1 MPGNRSRSAFAKS
14 QVTDYVYKTSK
25 AVRILGD
32 EVNKPLAVLIVVIM
46 SASAAAQTVVTYP
59 ASQSPHDTRFDDLKE
74 ILHMALQKTEH
85 DYGPFVLRESEA
97 WMNEARYLFE
107 LRTGR
112 MLDVV
117 WSSTSEQR
125 ESDLLPI
132 RIPLRKGILGYRI
145 SLIHKDNQAKIDA
158 VRTLDDLSR
167 LTLVQGIGWGDVDI
181 YRANGIQVY
190 ATGYES
196 LFMLVNAN
204 RADLFPRG
212 IGEVYDEY
220 EARKSAQ
227 PNMVVEENL
236 VIYYPWPYYFF
247 TNRKNTALA
256 ERIETGLRRMI
267 ADGEMDEIF
276 WRYNGDDIRRANLAK
291 RRVIEIENHLLPA
304 ATPIDDASLWF
315 NPFE

>member
-1 MPGNRSRSAFAKS
+1 M
-14 QVTDYVYKTSK
+14 
-25 AVRILGD
+25 
-32 EVNKPLAVLIVVIM
+32 NKPLACLIVIVM
-46 SASAAAQTVVTYP
+46 SASAAAQTVITYP
-59 ASQSPHDTRFDDLKE
+59 ASQSPDDTRYDDLKE
-74 ILHMALQKTEH
+74 ILHMALQKTKH
-85 DYGPFVLRESEA
+85 DYGPFVLRESDA
-97 WMNEARYLFE
+97 RMNEVRSLYE
-107 LRTGR
+107 LQVGRT
-112 MLDVV
+112 LDVV
-117 WSSTSEQR
+117 WFSTSEQR
-125 ESDLLPI
+125 ERDLLPI
-132 RIPLRKGILGYRI
+132 RIPLRKGLLGYRI

-158 VRTLDDLSR
+158 VRTLDDLRR
-167 LTLVQGIGWGDVDI
+167 LILVQGIGWEDVNI
-181 YRANGIQVY
+181 YRTNGIPVNT
-190 ATGYES
+190 AGYES

-227 PNMVVEENL
+227 PNMAVEENL

-247 TNRKNTALA
+247 TKRENTALA

-267 ADGEMDEIF
+267 ADGDMDELF